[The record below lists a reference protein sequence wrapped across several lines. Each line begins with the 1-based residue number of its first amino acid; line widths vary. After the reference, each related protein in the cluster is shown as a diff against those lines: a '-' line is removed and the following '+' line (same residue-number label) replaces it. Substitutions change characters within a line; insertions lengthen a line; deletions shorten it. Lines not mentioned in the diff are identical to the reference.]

1 MIDQITLEEALKLV
15 EFQKNWRGE
24 WYVDVV
30 KGDCHTVKG
39 NCHIV
44 EGNCHMVK
52 GNCTSV
58 LGTVYETIN
67 NRNWQ
72 YVETPRERFE
82 RLLGETENEELIE
95 AFKQLEDN

>member
-1 MIDQITLEEALKLV
+1 MADRITLEEALKLV
-15 EFQKNWRGE
+15 EL
-24 WYVDVV
+24 
-30 KGDCHTVKG
+30 
-39 NCHIV
+39 
-44 EGNCHMVK
+44 GNCHMVK